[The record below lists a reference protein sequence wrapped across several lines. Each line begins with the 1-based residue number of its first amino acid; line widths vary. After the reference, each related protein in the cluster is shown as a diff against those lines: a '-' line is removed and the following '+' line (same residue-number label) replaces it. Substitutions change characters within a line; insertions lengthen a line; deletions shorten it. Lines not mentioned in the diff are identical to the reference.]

1 MNLYK
6 HRLDN
11 NQSDLDSK
19 LGYMRCLEA
28 LGEWNEL
35 GGYMANEWS
44 TLGEGD
50 MLQIKLCIKIKN
62 NTDLIFRKI
71 ESGTFG
77 SCGRMGSKRL

>member
-28 LGEWNEL
+28 LGEWTEL
-35 GGYMANEWS
+35 GNYAKDQWT
-44 TLGEGD
+44 TLGEGPFHI
-50 MLQIKLCIKIKN
+50 LNSYVFNETINL
-62 NTDLIFRKI
+62 
-71 ESGTFG
+71 
-77 SCGRMGSKRL
+77 